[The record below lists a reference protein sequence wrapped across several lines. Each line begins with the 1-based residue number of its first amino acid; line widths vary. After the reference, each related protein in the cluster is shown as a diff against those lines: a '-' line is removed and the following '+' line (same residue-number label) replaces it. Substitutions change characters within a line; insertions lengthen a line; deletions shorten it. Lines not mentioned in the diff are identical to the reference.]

1 MAADAFLAGV
11 FLAVCYD
18 VLRIFRNIADHSTF
32 WIGAEDILYWC
43 ASGIYL
49 FELIYQEND
58 GMIRL
63 YVLFFSGAGA
73 LLYHAGP
80 SMILVKY
87 ISAIL
92 RKIGSFLEFI
102 GRPIRICRKRLK
114 FWLVRVKIALY
125 ERKPI
130 QRIRK
135 RWNEKSKKKKITD
148 QDRNG

>member
-63 YVLFFSGAGA
+63 YVLFFFRSRSIAV
-73 LLYHAGP
+73 
-80 SMILVKY
+80 SCRTKY
-87 ISAIL
+87 DLGEIYFCYFEENRQLPGIY
-92 RKIGSFLEFI
+92 RK
-102 GRPIRICRKRLK
+102 
-114 FWLVRVKIALY
+114 AY
-125 ERKPI
+125 
-130 QRIRK
+130 
-135 RWNEKSKKKKITD
+135 
-148 QDRNG
+148 